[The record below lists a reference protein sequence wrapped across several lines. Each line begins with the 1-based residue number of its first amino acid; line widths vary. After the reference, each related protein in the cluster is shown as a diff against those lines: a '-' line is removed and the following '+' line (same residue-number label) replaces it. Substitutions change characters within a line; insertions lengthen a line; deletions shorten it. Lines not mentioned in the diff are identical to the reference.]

1 MLIVLAHRRMPVYR
15 EYLLAAVARDRQ
27 VWLFSDREPTWER
40 EYLAGHTV
48 LDLADLEALAAAA
61 QQLRPAGL
69 LTWDDILVVQAARLA
84 QRLGLPASPPEAV
97 QLCRDKHATRQ
108 ALRAAGVPQPESV
121 LVASL
126 PQARQAAT
134 ELGYPLVFKP
144 RGLFASIGVV
154 RVDSADQLPSRFR
167 VARGAR
173 TDGSSEVPGAEV
185 LVEQYLDGPE
195 ISVDAAWLD
204 GEPAVGFVARKQT
217 GFAPYFEEVG
227 HLVRAD
233 DPLLHDPAL
242 LGVLRAAHAAVG
254 YTTGWTHTE
263 LRLTPDGPKVVEI
276 NARVGGDRIPDLA
289 RLALGIDIGA
299 AVAAA
304 ARGQRPDFAP
314 TQDRVAAVRFLYP
327 ERDCILRSVE
337 IDAAALPAEVDSAMP
352 VVLPGHELRLPP
364 YGHIPGRYALI
375 TTVAATEAECLA
387 GLDKAAGAIRVN
399 VLRWL

>member
-1 MLIVLAHRRMPVYR
+1 MLILLAFRRMPVYR
-15 EYLLAAVARDRQ
+15 EYLLAAVAREQQ
-27 VWLFSDREPTWER
+27 VWMFSDREPTWESA
-40 EYLAGHTV
+40 YLAGHTV
-48 LDLADLEALAAAA
+48 LDLDDLDALVAAASSVK
-61 QQLRPAGL
+61 PAGL
-69 LTWDDILVVQAARLA
+69 VAWDDTLVVQAARLA
-84 QRLGLPASPPEAV
+84 QRLGLPTSTPEAV
-97 QLCRDKHATRQ
+97 QLCRDKQGTRQ

-121 LVASL
+121 LVTSL
-126 PQARQAAT
+126 PQARQAAA
-134 ELGYPLVFKP
+134 ELDYPLVFKP

-154 RVDSADQLPSRFR
+154 RVDSADQLASRFR

-173 TDGSSEVPGAEV
+173 TDSSSEVPGAEV

-195 ISVDAAWLD
+195 ISVDAAWLN

-217 GFAPYFEEVG
+217 DFAPYFEEVG

-233 DPLLHDPAL
+233 DPLLADPGL
-242 LGVLRAAHAAVG
+242 LGVLRAAHVAVG

-289 RLALGIDIGA
+289 RLALGVNIGR
-299 AVAAA
+299 AVADAA
-304 ARGQRPDFAP
+304 CGRRPDFEP
-314 TQDRVAAVRFLYP
+314 TVARVAAVRFLYP

-337 IDAAALPAEVDSAMP
+337 IDAGALPSTVECAVP

-375 TTVAATEAECLA
+375 TTVADTDADCLA
-387 GLDKAAGAIRVN
+387 GLDKATAAIQLN